1 MQVGYVGT
9 RVEHLAQNRFD
20 NQVSPAYLGLGSQL
34 VQQGPNPFYGEIT
47 NGALSFPTTT
57 RAQLLRPYSQYLQLL
72 MVRVGYGDQ
81 HYSGFTTQIQK
92 KFSHGLTFLAG
103 YTISKNITNNNESG
117 VTETG
122 PQNALYRANF
132 SRALDTNDV
141 PQRFVVSYLYE
152 LPFGA

>member
-1 MQVGYVGT
+1 VQVGYVGT